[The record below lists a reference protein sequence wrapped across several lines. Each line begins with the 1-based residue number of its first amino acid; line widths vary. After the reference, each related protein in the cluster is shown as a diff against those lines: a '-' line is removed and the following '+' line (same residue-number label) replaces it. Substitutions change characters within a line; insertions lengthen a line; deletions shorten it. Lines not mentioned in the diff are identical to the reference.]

1 MIHRRDEFRGAQATI
16 DKVHQ
21 LAKDGK
27 INLFTQYQMAS
38 VKGDKNLESIDIKHD
53 NNEIKNLKTDYVLG
67 FFGLIMQL
75 GPIAN
80 WGLNIDKKTIEVDT
94 EKFETN
100 QKGIYAVGDICNYP
114 GKLKLILSGFH
125 EGALAARACFKLARP
140 NEKYRFEFTTSSKT
154 IKERL
159 GVKKVIELYSANTPN
174 GKKISIMLEEIGYEY
189 KVINIDLNKGDQFKP
204 EFKKISPFSKIPVII
219 DQDNNKNIFE
229 SGAILMYLAEQS
241 GKFYDTKD
249 RLEINQWLMAQ
260 MGYVGPMLGQHH
272 QFHHYNPGKSQFG
285 EERYFKISKRI
296 YEELDERLSK
306 SRFLAGENYTIADI
320 GTFPWI
326 ARHEWHDIGL
336 KNYKNL
342 TRWYVEI
349 SEREA
354 VKKGFKFM
362 NKDEVPPKP

>member
-1 MIHRRDEFRGAQATI
+1 M
-16 DKVHQ
+16 
-21 LAKDGK
+21 
-27 INLFTQYQMAS
+27 
-38 VKGDKNLESIDIKHD
+38 
-53 NNEIKNLKTDYVLG
+53 
-67 FFGLIMQL
+67 
-75 GPIAN
+75 
-80 WGLNIDKKTIEVDT
+80 
-94 EKFETN
+94 
-100 QKGIYAVGDICNYP
+100 
-114 GKLKLILSGFH
+114 
-125 EGALAARACFKLARP
+125 
-140 NEKYRFEFTTSSKT
+140 
-154 IKERL
+154 
-159 GVKKVIELYSANTPN
+159 IELYSANTPN

-204 EFKKISPFSKIPVII
+204 EFKKISPFSKIPVIV
-219 DQDNNKNIFE
+219 DQDNNMNVFE
-229 SGAILMYLAEQS
+229 SGAILIYLAEQS

-285 EERYFKISKRI
+285 EERYFKISRRI

-336 KNYKNL
+336 INYKNL
-342 TRWYVEI
+342 TRWYNEI
-349 SEREA
+349 SEREG

-362 NKDEVPPKP
+362 IKDEIPPKL